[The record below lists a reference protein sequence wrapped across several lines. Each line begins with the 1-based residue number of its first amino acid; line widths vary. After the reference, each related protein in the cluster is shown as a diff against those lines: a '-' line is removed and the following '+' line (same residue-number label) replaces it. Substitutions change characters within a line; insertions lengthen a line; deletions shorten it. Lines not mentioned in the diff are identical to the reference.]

1 MTYEE
6 LKQIISKEE
15 PYYSK
20 FPGCD
25 NAYRDGYLT
34 EPPRKPRPSYL
45 FFQSLYRT
53 YFQKMYPNASHSK
66 IMSLLGEAWNA
77 LTEEQQLPFIML
89 GNDEAAQFE
98 KEKVL
103 LEKAQKPTEVWQ
115 PIRRCYAVLDR
126 LCKDEMAD
134 IFLEPVDTDEF
145 DDYLD
150 VVDFPMDLGTVRE
163 RLASV
168 KNWQGPEVFA
178 RDVRKVRPT
187 LTTFPSS
194 ILSYSFLIVFLS
206 LLLRRSGITV
216 RFTMPTEPL
225 FGTLLTICQSY
236 LKEYTMHGSLTSATV
251 IYVGLIQLQDHGK
264 RVAVDVTVNAKEMRP
279 AKYSVITVMQ
289 TTTSNASN
297 PN

>member
-6 LKQIISKEE
+6 LKQIISKEA
-15 PYYSK
+15 PYYAK

-45 FFQSLYRT
+45 FFQALYRG
-53 YFQKMYPNASHSK
+53 YFQKMYPNASHTK

-77 LTEEQQLPFIML
+77 LTEEQQLPFVKL

-98 KEKVL
+98 KEKIL

-163 RLASV
+163 RLANV

-178 RDVRKVRPT
+178 RDVRKVRPVQT
-187 LTTFPSS
+187 KS
-194 ILSYSFLIVFLS
+194 ILHNLFIRRRLSPYFSICSF
-206 LLLRRSGITV
+206 SGL
-216 RFTMPTEPL
+216 E
-225 FGTLLTICQSY
+225 
-236 LKEYTMHGSLTSATV
+236 
-251 IYVGLIQLQDHGK
+251 QL
-264 RVAVDVTVNAKEMRP
+264 
-279 AKYSVITVMQ
+279 
-289 TTTSNASN
+289 
-297 PN
+297 